1 MTQKKSL
8 GQESSQ
14 RRLINRGRVLIHH
27 GANLDHWFDQLLRRQ
42 DITQAQGWVEDLTHC
57 ACVDD
62 TAGVIEPLQAWERG
76 TGIAK
81 FGVMVVLENVRITRT
96 GKIDQCRSSRE
107 THGHAKRELMR
118 RSDIDD
124 FRRPL

>member
-1 MTQKKSL
+1 MTQEKSF

-14 RRLINRGRVLIHH
+14 RRLINRGRMLIHH
-27 GANLDHWFDQLLRRQ
+27 GANLDHRFDQLLRRE

-62 TAGVIEPLQAWERG
+62 TAGVIEPLQAWEWG

-81 FGVMVVLENVRITRT
+81 FGVMVVLENVCVTGTR
-96 GKIDQCRSSRE
+96 KIDQCRSSRE
-107 THGHAKRELMR
+107 THRHAER
-118 RSDIDD
+118 
-124 FRRPL
+124 